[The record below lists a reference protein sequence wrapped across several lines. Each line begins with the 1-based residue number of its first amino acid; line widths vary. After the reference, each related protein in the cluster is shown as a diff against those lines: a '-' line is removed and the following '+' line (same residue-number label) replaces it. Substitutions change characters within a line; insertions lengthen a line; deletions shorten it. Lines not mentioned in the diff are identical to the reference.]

1 MSQRQALDN
10 QVKNSTEKAL
20 KFEDLVM
27 DIVTKLVD
35 ERDSLKKSAEE
46 NEAKISEMERQS
58 MATQLDITQ
67 KTQTIKVLEQR
78 LRISQSENCQTKM
91 MAEFSFGLA
100 SKLSDAKDWSSSI
113 GTPSITGTPVASN
126 PISMETL
133 PADESAH
140 DDAMH
145 VDGDGPKNMDIG
157 SEVVVLDDGD
167 SDDENANKSN
177 DSLELVDPLVFDK
190 LKNSS

>member
-78 LRISQSENCQTKM
+78 LRIAQSENCQTKM

-100 SKLSDAKDWSSSI
+100 SKLSDTKDWSSSI

-126 PISMETL
+126 PVSMETL

-177 DSLELVDPLVFDK
+177 DSLELIDALAFDK